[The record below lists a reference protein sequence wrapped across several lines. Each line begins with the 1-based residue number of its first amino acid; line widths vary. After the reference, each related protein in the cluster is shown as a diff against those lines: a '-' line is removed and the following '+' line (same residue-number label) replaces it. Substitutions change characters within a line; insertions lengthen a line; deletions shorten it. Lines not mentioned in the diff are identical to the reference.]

1 MSAAGRANL
10 SPSPLRIPEFRNL
23 MGVSITVA
31 LGFGLVAPVLPTY
44 ARSFGVSLAAVG
56 LVYLVFGLTR
66 FSFGLVGGL
75 VVDRFGDRASTMAGL
90 LIVAASSYAAGF
102 AGSFPE
108 LVFARGFGGTGSALF
123 IAGLQNR
130 IIRIVEPKAMGR
142 ATGVFASSFLV
153 GIGLGPIVGGLIQ
166 ARFGASSV
174 FHIYATGLL
183 VATVVAWVVMAGEH
197 VEKEAVRRNPLDAL
211 RAARPLFK
219 DRLYIAA
226 LGSTFISW
234 WILSGPAQAVGIV
247 FAEDELGLTSFQ
259 RGLALTMVA
268 VGEVMALFIA
278 GRASDRFGRRAVMIP
293 SLLLLTAATVAMGQI
308 GASLSWAFFPL
319 MVAVGIG
326 VAGNRTA
333 GGGLLADA
341 VPREGSGAAI
351 GVNQMAGDLG
361 FLLAPTAIGAIAEGP
376 GFPIAYGLAALPAGA
391 LILYGLGLPGGPPAE
406 KKGPPEGAIA
416 EPAEPIG

>member
-1 MSAAGRANL
+1 
-10 SPSPLRIPEFRNL
+10 

-56 LVYLVFGLTR
+56 FVYLVFGLTR

-90 LIVAASSYAAGF
+90 LIVAASSYAAGL
-102 AGSFPE
+102 ATTFPQ

-130 IIRIVEPKAMGR
+130 ILRIVEPSAMGR

-153 GIGLGPIVGGLIQ
+153 GIGLGPIAGGLIQ

-174 FHIYATGLL
+174 FHIYGTGLL
-183 VATVVAWVVMAGEH
+183 VATVVAWIVMAHEH
-197 VEKEAVRRNPLDAL
+197 ASKQAARRNPLEAL
-211 RAARPLFK
+211 RAARPLFR

-226 LGSTFISW
+226 LGSTFVSW
-234 WILSGPAQAVGIV
+234 WILAGPAQSVGIV
-247 FAEDELGLTSFQ
+247 LAEDRLGLTATQ

-268 VGEVMALFIA
+268 AGEVLVLFVA
-278 GRASDRFGRRAVMIP
+278 GRLSDRFGRRAVMVP
-293 SLLLLTAATVAMGQI
+293 SLLLLVLATALMGQLDRST
-308 GASLSWAFFPL
+308 AWAFFPL

-341 VPREGSGAAI
+341 VPRQGSGAAV

-376 GFPIAYGLAALPAGA
+376 GFGAAYLVGAAPALGM
-391 LILYGLGLPGGPPAE
+391 LLYSLSLPGGPPAIE
-406 KKGPPEGAIA
+406 AAARDEPVM
-416 EPAEPIG
+416 EPAEPLA

>member
-1 MSAAGRANL
+1 M
-10 SPSPLRIPEFRNL
+10 RIPEFRNL

-31 LGFGLVAPVLPTY
+31 LGFGLVAPVLPSY

-102 AGSFPE
+102 ADTFPQ

-130 IIRIVEPKAMGR
+130 IIRIVEPRAMGR

-166 ARFGASSV
+166 ARYGASSV
-174 FHIYATGLL
+174 FHIYGTGLL
-183 VATVVAWVVMAGEH
+183 IATVVAWIVMAGKH
-197 VEKEAVRRNPLDAL
+197 VEKEVVRRAPLEAL
-211 RAARPLFK
+211 RAARPLFRN
-219 DRLYIAA
+219 RLYIAA

-234 WILSGPAQAVGIV
+234 WVLAGPAQSVGIV

-268 VGEVMALFIA
+268 VGEVLALLVA

-293 SLLLLTAATVAMGQI
+293 SLILLAGATVVMGLL
-308 GASLSWAFFPL
+308 GASTSWAFFPL
-319 MVAVGIG
+319 MIAVGVG

-361 FLLAPTAIGAIAEGP
+361 FLLAPTAIGALAEGP
-376 GFPIAYGLAALPAGA
+376 GFPVAYALAAAPAGV
-391 LILYGLGLPGGPPAE
+391 LVLYALGLPGGPPVE
-406 KKGPPEGAIA
+406 KQPAPERPIP
-416 EPAEPIG
+416 EPADPIG

>member
-1 MSAAGRANL
+1 MA
-10 SPSPLRIPEFRNL
+10 
-23 MGVSITVA
+23 VSITVA

-66 FSFGLVGGL
+66 FSFGIVGGL

-102 AGSFPE
+102 AGSFTE
-108 LVFARGFGGTGSALF
+108 LVIARGSGGVGSALF

-130 IIRIVEPKAMGR
+130 ILRIVEPRAMGR

-183 VATVVAWVVMAGEH
+183 VATVVAWFVMSGTH
-197 VEKEAVRRNPLDAL
+197 VAKEATRRNPIEAL
-211 RAARPLFK
+211 RAARPLFR

-226 LGSTFISW
+226 LLSTFVSW
-234 WILSGPAQAVGIV
+234 WVLAGPAQSVGIV
-247 FAEDELGLTSFQ
+247 LAEDELGLSAFQ

-268 VGEVMALFIA
+268 VGEVLALIVA
-278 GRASDRFGRRAVMIP
+278 GRMSDRFGRKAVMIP
-293 SLLLLTAATVAMGQI
+293 SLLLLTVATGLMGQL
-308 GASLSWAFFPL
+308 GRPTAWAFFPL
-319 MVAVGIG
+319 MVVVGIG

-341 VPREGSGAAI
+341 VPREGSGAAV

-361 FLLAPTAIGAIAEGP
+361 FLLAPTTIGALAEGP
-376 GFPIAYGLAALPAGA
+376 GFGAAYIAAAIPGLAVLA
-391 LILYGLGLPGGPPAE
+391 YSVGLPSGPGHERGEPHE
-406 KKGPPEGAIA
+406 EVM